1 MVSGRVSAL
10 GVRTRTRD
18 VASRF
23 NDPKLEIYYIHRAPS
38 VSVVSNCV
46 STGGPDA
53 GQTPKELTFRAKHPH
68 PAFVPL
74 ALPLKCKYF

>member
-23 NDPKLEIYYIHRAPS
+23 NDPKLEIYYMHRAPS
-38 VSVVSNCV
+38 VSVVSNCT
-46 STGGPDA
+46 SPGGP
-53 GQTPKELTFRAKHPH
+53 QTPAGPQKN
-68 PAFVPL
+68 
-74 ALPLKCKYF
+74 